1 MDARK
6 LLRILSVAERLKDA
20 TRHCYTS
27 GGRLESVAE
36 HCWRTALMAYWI
48 SDEFPEIDL
57 EKLLKLCLIHDL
69 GEAFTGDIPTFQK
82 TQADRA
88 RESHLLQEWLRTLPE
103 PFASEMEVLFREL
116 DALQT
121 PEAKIC
127 KALDNL
133 EALIQHNESDLKTW
147 LPLEYD
153 LQMTY
158 GNDTTAFSDY
168 LTHLRDEVRSDSRQK
183 IEQGT

>member
-1 MDARK
+1 M
-6 LLRILSVAERLKDA
+6 
-20 TRHCYTS
+20 
-27 GGRLESVAE
+27 
-36 HCWRTALMAYWI
+36 
-48 SDEFPEIDL
+48 
-57 EKLLKLCLIHDL
+57 
-69 GEAFTGDIPTFQK
+69 
-82 TQADRA
+82 
-88 RESHLLQEWLRTLPE
+88 
-103 PFASEMEVLFREL
+103 LFREL

>member
-27 GGRLESVAE
+27 GGRRESVAE

-48 SDEFPEIDL
+48 SDEFPVIDL